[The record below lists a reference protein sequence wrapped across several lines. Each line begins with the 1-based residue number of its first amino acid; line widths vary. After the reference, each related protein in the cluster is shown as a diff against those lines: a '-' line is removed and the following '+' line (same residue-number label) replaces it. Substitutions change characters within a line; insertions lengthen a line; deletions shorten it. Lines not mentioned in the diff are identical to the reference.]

1 MVPFVKKLHSNNI
14 EVLTVELNKGLN
26 LLVLACERKEINNAY
41 SALNDTLIHVYQ
53 NWQDELRAYMNQY
66 TLS

>member
-1 MVPFVKKLHSNNI
+1 MVPFVKKLRSNNI